1 MATDPT
7 RRHSATTTSNATN
20 SDMLEGTTGTADS
33 GSQSEPPTPQS
44 PGGDAGGEGAT
55 GLDDSAETGEDD
67 DDGEQDTELPLDVTF
82 EVLKNRRRRLVLEYL
97 RDTEE
102 TVTIG
107 ELAEHIAAI
116 ENDIPVKQ
124 LDAQQRKRVY
134 IGLYQCHLPKMDDAG
149 VVDFDQNRG
158 RIDPGENVDGLYEY
172 LDVGDDAED
181 GDPIESVYL
190 GASLGFAVLFFGAQ
204 AAGAATLGTALV
216 VVFMAFVV
224 CVSCW
229 RRFFD
234 EASSPA
240 ASS

>member
-7 RRHSATTTSNATN
+7 RRNSATNTSNATN

-33 GSQSEPPTPQS
+33 GSQTDPPSPQTP
-44 PGGDAGGEGAT
+44 DAGGDVGEAP
-55 GLDDSAETGEDD
+55 DDAA
-67 DDGEQDTELPLDVTF
+67 DDGAEQDTELPLDVTF

-172 LDVGDDAED
+172 LDVGEQAGED
-181 GDPIESVYL
+181 SVESVYV
-190 GASLGFAVLFFGAQ
+190 GASVGFAVLFFGAQ

-216 VVFMAFVV
+216 VVFLAFVL
-224 CVSCW
+224 CVTCW
-229 RRFFD
+229 RHFFD
-234 EASSPA
+234 ES
-240 ASS
+240 